1 MRRAVVLSAVRTP
14 VGRYGGA
21 LSAIRPDDLAAV
33 VIGAAVGRAGV
44 DPAEIEDVYFGCANQ
59 AGEDN
64 RNVARM
70 AALLAGLPDSVAGVT
85 VNRLCASGLSAV
97 VGASHAIAAGDG
109 DLFVAGGVESMS
121 RAPLA
126 LAKPEKAFPR
136 GDQRVYDTTLGWRF
150 PNSRLEAMFPLESMG
165 ETGENVAERWGVSRE
180 EQDAFGLES
189 QRRWAAAQESGRFAD
204 ELVPV
209 DGVERDEHPRPDT
222 SAEALASLEPA
233 FRENGTVTAGNAAG
247 INDGA
252 AALVVASEE
261 KARALGA
268 GLLGRFVAS
277 AVAGVDPR
285 VMGIGPVPAVRKLL
299 SRTGIRVGEL
309 DLVELNE
316 AFASQSLVVIRE
328 LGLDPEKV
336 NVNGG
341 AIALGHP
348 LGMSGARLVVT
359 LLHELR
365 RREGRLGL
373 ATLCVGV
380 GQGQAALF
388 ERVTSSPASP
398 RPRPAGKAQRGATS
412 STPPAGASPR
422 GRARAG
428 RRLRPGRSRPPARG
442 RAP

>member
-1 MRRAVVLSAVRTP
+1 MSRAVVLSAVRTP

-21 LSAIRPDDLAAV
+21 LSDERPDDLAAL
-33 VIGAAVGRAGV
+33 VISEAVSRAGV
-44 DPAEIEDVYFGCANQ
+44 PPEAIEDVYLGAANQ

-97 VGASHAIAAGDG
+97 VSACHAVVAGDG
-109 DLFVAGGVESMS
+109 ELFVAGGVESMS
-121 RAPLA
+121 RAPLVM
-126 LAKPEKAFPR
+126 AKPDAAFPR
-136 GDQRVYDTTLGWRF
+136 GNQTVWDTTLGWRF
-150 PNSRLEAMFPLESMG
+150 PNPRLEEQFPLESMG
-165 ETGENVAERWGVSRE
+165 ETGENVAERYGISRE
-180 EQDAFGLES
+180 EQDAFALRS
-189 QRRWAAAQESGRFAD
+189 QQRWAEADAAGRLAD

-209 DGVERDEHPRPDT
+209 GAAVRDEHPRPDT
-222 SAEALASLEPA
+222 STEKLAALKPA
-233 FRENGTVTAGNAAG
+233 FREGGTVTAGNSSG

-261 KARALGA
+261 RARELGA
-268 GLLGRFVAS
+268 EPLGAFVGS

-285 VMGIGPVPAVRKLL
+285 VMGIGPVPAVRRLL
-299 SRTGIRVGEL
+299 ERVGVEAGEL

-328 LGLDPEKV
+328 LGLDPERV

-365 RREGRLGL
+365 RRDGRYGL

-388 ERVTSSPASP
+388 
-398 RPRPAGKAQRGATS
+398 QRG
-412 STPPAGASPR
+412 G
-422 GRARAG
+422 
-428 RRLRPGRSRPPARG
+428 
-442 RAP
+442 

>member
-1 MRRAVVLSAVRTP
+1 MTRAVVISAVRTP

-21 LSAIRPDDLAAV
+21 LSGIRPDDLAA
-33 VIGAAVGRAGV
+33 IAISAAVERAGV
-44 DPAEIEDVYFGCANQ
+44 EAAEIEDIWFGCANQ

-70 AALLAGLPDSVAGVT
+70 AGLLAGLPESVAGVT

-97 VGASHAIAAGDG
+97 VAACHAIVAGDG

-121 RAPLA
+121 RAPFVTG
-126 LAKPEKAFPR
+126 KPDTAFPR
-136 GDQRVYDTTLGWRF
+136 GDRTLYDTTLGWRF
-150 PNSRLEAMFPLESMG
+150 PNPRLEAMFPLESMG
-165 ETGENVAERWGVSRE
+165 ETGENVAERWSVSRAD
-180 EQDAFGLES
+180 QDTFAAES
-189 QRRWAAAQESGRFAD
+189 QRRWAEAQDAGRFAA
-204 ELVPV
+204 ELVAA
-209 DGVERDEHPRPDT
+209 GELERDEHPRPGTD
-222 SAEALASLEPA
+222 AEKLASLKPV
-233 FRENGTVTAGNAAG
+233 FRAGGTVTAGNASG

-252 AALVVASEE
+252 AALVIASEQR
-261 KARALGA
+261 ARSLGA
-268 GLLGRFVAS
+268 EPLGVFAGS

-299 SRTGIRVGEL
+299 GRAGVDVADL

-316 AFASQSLVVIRE
+316 AFASQSVAVIRE
-328 LGLDPEKV
+328 LGLDAAKV

-348 LGMSGARLVVT
+348 LGMSGARLVVS

-365 RREGRLGL
+365 RRGGRYGL

-388 ERVTSSPASP
+388 ERV
-398 RPRPAGKAQRGATS
+398 AG
-412 STPPAGASPR
+412 
-422 GRARAG
+422 
-428 RRLRPGRSRPPARG
+428 
-442 RAP
+442 

>member
-1 MRRAVVLSAVRTP
+1 MSRAVILSAVRTP
-14 VGRYGGA
+14 VGRYGGVLA
-21 LSAIRPDDLAAV
+21 GERPDDLAAL
-33 VIGAAVGRAGV
+33 VIGEAVSRAGV
-44 DPAEIEDVYFGCANQ
+44 PADAIEDVYFGAANQ

-70 AALLAGLPDSVAGVT
+70 AALLAGLPESVAGVT

-97 VGASHAIAAGDG
+97 VSACHAVVAGDG

-121 RAPLA
+121 RAPLVT
-126 LAKPEKAFPR
+126 AKPDAAFPR
-136 GDQRVYDTTLGWRF
+136 GNQTAWDTTLGWRF
-150 PNSRLEAMFPLESMG
+150 PNPRLEEQFPLESMG
-165 ETGENVAERWGVSRE
+165 ETGENVAERHGVSRE
-180 EQDAFGLES
+180 EQDAFALQS
-189 QRRWAAAQESGRFAD
+189 QQRWAEADAAGRFAD

-209 DGVERDEHPRPDT
+209 GEAVRDEHPRPDT
-222 SAEALASLEPA
+222 SAEKLAALKPA
-233 FRENGTVTAGNAAG
+233 FRAGGTVTAGNSSG

-252 AALVVASEE
+252 AALVIASEE
-261 KARALGA
+261 RARELSAEPLGA
-268 GLLGRFVAS
+268 FVAS
-277 AVAGVDPR
+277 AVAGVNPR

-299 SRTGIRVGEL
+299 ERAGVEAADL

-328 LGLDPEKV
+328 LGLDPERV

-365 RREGRLGL
+365 RRGGRYGL

-388 ERVTSSPASP
+388 ERAPAN
-398 RPRPAGKAQRGATS
+398 A
-412 STPPAGASPR
+412 
-422 GRARAG
+422 
-428 RRLRPGRSRPPARG
+428 
-442 RAP
+442 